1 MADLLILPVAVTL
14 GSRYAVMAT
23 PILCT
28 ALGMALALVSL
39 SFCVHE
45 GCESL
50 MVSGESLMDTSR
62 PADRP
67 SGHFAPA
74 PVFFIFISFLV
85 TRFRVTDT
93 LIPRSHFASLS
104 IPSFIPPHAVFF

>member
-23 PILCT
+23 PVLCT

-39 SFCVHE
+39 SSCVPE
-45 GCESL
+45 VCECL

-74 PVFFIFISFLV
+74 PVFSFSFL
-85 TRFRVTDT
+85 F
-93 LIPRSHFASLS
+93 
-104 IPSFIPPHAVFF
+104 